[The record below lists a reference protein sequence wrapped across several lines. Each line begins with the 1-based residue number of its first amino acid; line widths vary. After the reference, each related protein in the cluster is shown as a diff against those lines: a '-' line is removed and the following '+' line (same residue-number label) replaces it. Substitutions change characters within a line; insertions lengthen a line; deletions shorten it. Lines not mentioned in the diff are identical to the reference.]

1 MFDCRH
7 TPEDI
12 FILNEEGTE
21 YVHCEDLTVND
32 QKYIFF
38 TNYGWLE
45 YAEDYTYIDLDCIN
59 AIGPVELEKL
69 RDTARKV
76 SFYIYLKLSP
86 PLLISYFDNM
96 SFYGDDRDK
105 RSNERCKVIGSFL
118 EKQRMKLLNAWK
130 NKQSVPVEE

>member
-1 MFDCRH
+1 M
-7 TPEDI
+7 
-12 FILNEEGTE
+12 
-21 YVHCEDLTVND
+21 
-32 QKYIFF
+32 
-38 TNYGWLE
+38 
-45 YAEDYTYIDLDCIN
+45 
-59 AIGPVELEKL
+59 EKL